1 MKVARYWARRSC
13 TADDEN
19 GYPVTRTVL
28 RGSDISLA
36 DAEHRVKLACDQ
48 ICQNIRAGFEPDWYA
63 YDRQTKPEPIEREW
77 FNEAGARAAAITTNR
92 HGIPVLNTA
101 SLAFIDVDL
110 LPRKKPGLLAKMF
123 SKKDAPTDDPNI
135 AAFHIWVRGSNARS
149 ARIYRTAAGLR
160 YLITAPSFDP
170 ESVETA
176 RLMEQLNAD
185 PMYAR
190 LCKHQRSFRARLAPK
205 PWRIGCTGISVN
217 AVNDRESPAD
227 SGNLDHYKEA
237 AKRYAVCELVE
248 EVGPPPRDALI
259 QELVRVHDEMC
270 SVGSY
275 LPLA

>member
-36 DAEHRVKLACDQ
+36 DAEHQAKLACDQ
-48 ICQNIRAGFEPDWYA
+48 ISQNIRAGFEPDWYE

-77 FNEAGARAAAITTNR
+77 FNEAGVRIAAITTNR

-101 SLAFIDVDL
+101 SLAFVDVDL
-110 LPRKKPGLLAKMF
+110 PPKKKPGFLAKMF
-123 SKKDAPTDDPNI
+123 NKKDAPADDPNI
-135 AAFHIWVRGSNARS
+135 AALRSWVRGNNTRS

-160 YLITAPSFDP
+160 YLITSPTFDP
-170 ESVETA
+170 ESADTA
-176 RLMEQLNAD
+176 RLMEHFNAD

-190 LCKHQRSFRARLAPK
+190 LCKHQKCFRARLAPK
-205 PWRIGCTGISVN
+205 PWRIGCAGISVN
-217 AVNDRESPAD
+217 AVNDRVG
-227 SGNLDHYKEA
+227 SGSTGDLDHYREA
-237 AKRYAVCELVE
+237 AKRYAVCELIE
-248 EVGPPPRDALI
+248 EIGTPPRDELTH
-259 QELVRVHDEMC
+259 ELVRAHDEMC
-270 SVGSY
+270 SVGSG